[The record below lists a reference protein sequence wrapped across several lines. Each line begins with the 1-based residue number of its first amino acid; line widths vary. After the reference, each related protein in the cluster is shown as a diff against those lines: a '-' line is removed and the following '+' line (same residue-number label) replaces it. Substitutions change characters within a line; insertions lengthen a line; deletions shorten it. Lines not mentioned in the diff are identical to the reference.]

1 MVTRDEMAFAFTL
14 MECYP
19 RFLTILFIIIYLSVC
34 VVCFFFSFFFLESCQ
49 TPKTLNTRQRMAP
62 QSHVTGHIFLDAAN
76 TNDRS
81 KQREKKSE
89 IEAACRRQFQHLKRE
104 FFFLSFFLP
113 SVLFFIKCVLFLFP

>member
-19 RFLTILFIIIYLSVC
+19 R
-34 VVCFFFSFFFLESCQ
+34 CQ

-89 IEAACRRQFQHLKRE
+89 IEAACRRQFQHLKQAVNG
-104 FFFLSFFLP
+104 S
-113 SVLFFIKCVLFLFP
+113 

>member
-1 MVTRDEMAFAFTL
+1 
-14 MECYP
+14 
-19 RFLTILFIIIYLSVC
+19 
-34 VVCFFFSFFFLESCQ
+34 
-49 TPKTLNTRQRMAP
+49 MAP

-104 FFFLSFFLP
+104 FFPFFLP
-113 SVLFFIKCVLFLFP
+113 SVLFSSNAFCFFVFVSVNGRGC